1 MFCLLDLIEE
11 GGVWIAGSSSFD
23 FTFTISNA
31 DEQLLMGTEDFKRKK
46 TSSLKQSFGGKGA
59 NQAVMVRNLTK
70 YPPSNLA
77 FSTCIGDDTE
87 GKIYLEHFKQLQF
100 PIDGLIFQVPKMNTN
115 YALIELFS
123 GNNRIVV
130 TTGANQLLTPEIID
144 NFAKKMIL
152 NNLKFKVFLCQL
164 ETPVNTVIY
173 ALKYCK
179 SIGMTT
185 ILNPAPAISTL
196 PLEIFDYA
204 DYICPNETE
213 AEILTGGISIKSVD
227 DAKVAAIKLL
237 SMGCK
242 KVLITLGKNGSY
254 YLDRDGLS
262 FHTPAISVSNI
273 GSTTGA
279 GDCFC
284 GCLAYLLS
292 SRNDKV
298 TIQQAVDFA
307 TKVVALAIQK
317 EGAHEKYP
325 NRQQLLS
332 FSL

>member
-1 MFCLLDLIEE
+1 MFSLLDLVEE

-23 FTFTISNA
+23 FTFTISNV
-31 DEQLLMGTEDFKRKK
+31 DELFSNKDFQKGKK
-46 TSSLKQSFGGKGA
+46 SSLLKQNFGGKGA
-59 NQAVMVRNLTK
+59 NQAVMVRNLTQH
-70 YPPSNLA
+70 PPSNLA

-87 GKIYLEHFKQLQF
+87 GKMYLEHFQQLKF
-100 PIDGLIFQVPKMNTN
+100 PIDGFIYQIPKMNTN
-115 YALIELFS
+115 YALIELFN

-130 TTGANQLLTPEIID
+130 TTGANQLLTTEIID
-144 NFAKKMIL
+144 NFGKMTL
-152 NNLKFKVFLCQL
+152 NSMKFKVFLCQL
-164 ETPVNTVIY
+164 ETPINTVIY

-185 ILNPAPAISTL
+185 ILNPAPAISTI

-242 KVLITLGKNGSY
+242 KVLITLGEKGSY

-332 FSL
+332 VK